1 MADLPGYLITCLNS
15 GKLALLAILV
25 SGGIVLQIL
34 ACVLYNNWW
43 PMLTALMYLIL
54 PMPLI
59 LFAGSDTSVYITESE
74 NGWVDA
80 TKFLTGASAVGS
92 IAIPI
97 ILKHAGVITWG
108 AFAMELSSLFVF
120 VTAMLCFIGM
130 NGDDGGGYSMI

>member
-59 LFAGSDTSVYITESE
+59 LFAGSDTSIYFNESE
-74 NGWVDA
+74 SGWVDA

-97 ILKHAGVITWG
+97 ILKHADVITWG

-120 VTAMLCFIGM
+120 VMAMLCFVGM
-130 NGDDGGGYSMI
+130 NSDDGGYSMI